1 METRGQCGSNNSC
14 WEHPSEDVK
23 GYCRDCQIGVC
34 FRCAVGKHRN
44 HGVANIDEIEK
55 KDVETMI
62 TASESK
68 IDMLREKA
76 MQIMDKARNAETHQ
90 DKIPEIDA
98 IFAEIA
104 KRFQG

>member
-1 METRGQCGSNNSC
+1 MESRGQCGSNKSC
-14 WEHPSEDVK
+14 GEHPSEDVK

-44 HGVANIDEIEK
+44 HGIANIDEVDN
-55 KDVETMI
+55 KDVSTMI

-68 IDMLREKA
+68 IDLLREKA
-76 MQIMDKARNAETHQ
+76 LQILDKARNAETHQ
-90 DKIPEIDA
+90 DKLPEIDA
-98 IFAEIA
+98 IFNEIS

>member
-1 METRGQCGSNNSC
+1 
-14 WEHPSEDVK
+14 
-23 GYCRDCQIGVC
+23 VC

-76 MQIMDKARNAETHQ
+76 M
-90 DKIPEIDA
+90 
-98 IFAEIA
+98 
-104 KRFQG
+104 

>member
-1 METRGQCGSNNSC
+1 
-14 WEHPSEDVK
+14 
-23 GYCRDCQIGVC
+23 
-34 FRCAVGKHRN
+34 
-44 HGVANIDEIEK
+44 
-55 KDVETMI
+55 MI